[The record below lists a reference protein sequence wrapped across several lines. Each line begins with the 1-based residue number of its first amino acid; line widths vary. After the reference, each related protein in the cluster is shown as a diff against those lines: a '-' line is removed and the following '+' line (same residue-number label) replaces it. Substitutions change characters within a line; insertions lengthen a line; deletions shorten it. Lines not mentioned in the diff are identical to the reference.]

1 MSKIGPILPNKTS
14 TTAAER
20 GAAIVL
26 LDQILQTFLVGI
38 ASLVFVGILVYL
50 PRAAVNIPATIVS
63 FVILAVVVALM
74 LYRNVRYEIRASLLL
89 LELFLLSF
97 MLFYL
102 TGFGVITIPVVFAM
116 FYFAGF
122 FLSWKGLGA
131 ILALWA
137 AAVTVYALLSPD
149 PLSVLQFTAPMLET
163 SGEWFVTIS
172 CLAISSGSIIGSQVA
187 LASNF
192 RRSLEREQNTAAELS
207 HTQHSIEKQLDE
219 RTLYYQRRL
228 LQARVAA
235 EISGSIIS
243 IHDPQ
248 QLLQTVVDLM
258 QDRFQM
264 YYIGVFVMDDDQK
277 FAVLRAGTGEAG
289 QKMIAARHSL
299 AVGSSSMIGWATLNR
314 QARIALDTGAEA
326 IRFNNPYLPRTRSE
340 LALPILSKNEVLGA
354 MSIQSTQPNAF
365 DNDDIAILQGIADSL
380 ATALENARLYQQT
393 QEALSE
399 ISAITSEFVST
410 SWTAAAREHGGL
422 KYDYENPNTTSAG
435 EAGAVHE
442 FPILLRD
449 QVIGYLSLESDI
461 QELTPEET
469 AFAEAV
475 TQQTAIALENARLLE
490 ETQRHAREE
499 QKLNELGEQ
508 FSQAR
513 TIDEIL
519 KSAVMGLGDLPSVSE
534 VSIHLVAP
542 EIEAQGSG
550 NGNGHNG
557 NGHHRN
563 EAR

>member
-1 MSKIGPILPNKTS
+1 MSMIGPILPNKTS
-14 TTAAER
+14 KTAAGR
-20 GAAIVL
+20 GAVIVL
-26 LDQILQTFLVGI
+26 LDQILQTFLLVI
-38 ASLVFVGILVYL
+38 SSLVFIGILVYV
-50 PRAAVNIPATIVS
+50 PRAASNIPAAIAS
-63 FVILAVVVALM
+63 FAILAGVVALI
-74 LYRNVRYEIRASLLL
+74 LYRSIRYEIRASLLL
-89 LELFLLSF
+89 LGLFLLSF

-102 TGFGVITIPVVFAM
+102 TGFGVITIPVVFGM
-116 FYFAGF
+116 LYFSGF

-131 ILALWA
+131 TLVMWA
-137 AAVTVYALLSPD
+137 AAVTLYALLSPD
-149 PLSVLQFTAPMLET
+149 PLSVLQFTAPKLET
-163 SGEWFVTIS
+163 AGEWVVTITSLVITS
-172 CLAISSGSIIGSQVA
+172 CSIIGSQVA

-192 RRSLEREQNTAAELS
+192 RRSLEREQNTAAELNR
-207 HTQHSIEKQLDE
+207 TQHSIEKQLQE

-248 QLLQTVVDLM
+248 QLLQTVIDLM
-258 QDRFQM
+258 QDRFKM
-264 YYIGVFVMDDDQK
+264 YYIGVFVLDEDQK
-277 FAVLRAGTGEAG
+277 SAVLRAATGEAG

-314 QARIALDTGAEA
+314 QARIALDIGAEA
-326 IRFNNPYLPRTRSE
+326 IRFNNPYLPHTRSE

-354 MSIQSTQPNAF
+354 MSIQSNQPNAF

-410 SWTAAAREHGGL
+410 TWTAAAREHGGL
-422 KYDYENPNTTSAG
+422 KYHYENPNAPTAG
-435 EAGAVHE
+435 EANAVHE

-449 QVIGYLSLESDI
+449 QVIGYLSLESDV

-513 TIDEIL
+513 SIDEIL
-519 KSAVMGLGDLPSVSE
+519 QSAVMGLGDLPSVSE
-534 VSIHLVAP
+534 VSIHLIAP
-542 EIEAQGSG
+542 EIEGQGSD
-550 NGNGHNG
+550 NGHNG
-557 NGHHRN
+557 NGHHGN